1 MNTIDNKQA
10 PMSSTNV
17 MFQLMFSEISEEE
30 KQLIAYKNYDR
41 LLEGRR
47 KI

>member
-1 MNTIDNKQA
+1 MPYKEPYDK
-10 PMSSTNV
+10 